1 MSPITRR
8 RIAALL
14 LLAGP
19 CGLWT
24 LAASWHYPL
33 SPTAWNWPLV
43 WQLMLAT
50 PVNPWLYGALALGLA
65 LALAGIVFLGR
76 ATRTDGFEGDGY
88 KRFIRGTQSVTAPRL
103 MRLCREAGT
112 AQVDVAGIPMPTKLE
127 NLHLMIGGATGSGK
141 SVLLRGLAASVCQRG
156 DRMIVIDPNGDLMS
170 KFWKDGD
177 VILNPYDI
185 RSEGWSFFNEIRADY
200 DWKRLAHSM
209 VPMSQDKNAE
219 EWNDFGRLL
228 LRETARK
235 LYQTDPVRANVMDL
249 FRLCTIED
257 PGELK
262 KFLEGTLAESL
273 FVGSSEASKA
283 LSSARFVLSN
293 KLSEHTSMKPGR
305 FSIRDWLDDPA
316 GGNLYINWREDMA
329 SAMKPLVSAWADVFI
344 TSILSMPEDRARRW
358 WLFIDELASL
368 EALPSLEAG
377 LTKGRKNGL
386 RIVAGLQS
394 TSQLDYIYGRTMA
407 QTLRASF
414 RNLVVLGG
422 SRTDPQTAEDMS
434 KSLGEHEV
442 IRPDYSVSRSVDSRN
457 TSDRLVRSTERVV
470 TPSEIQSFPELT
482 GYVAFAGNH
491 PIAKVAMQFTRFA
504 QRTDPFQESAQL
516 QRIHPP
522 ALSSTPTGLS
532 TKTVDNCV

>member
-1 MSPITRR
+1 MSPITQR

-14 LLAGP
+14 LLTLP
-19 CGLWT
+19 VGLWA
-24 LAASWHYPL
+24 LSASWHYQIGL
-33 SPTAWNWPLV
+33 NAWSWRTV
-43 WQLMLAT
+43 WQVVLVTTAD
-50 PVNPWLYGALALGLA
+50 PWLYGSLGLGLA
-65 LALAGIVFLGR
+65 FALIIILFLAR
-76 ATRTDGFEGDGY
+76 ATRTEGFEGDAY
-88 KRFIRGTQSVTAPRL
+88 KRFIRGTQSVTPERL
-103 MRLCREAGT
+103 QRLCREQKT
-112 AQVDVAGIPMPTKLE
+112 SQVDVAGIPMPTKLE

-141 SVLLRGLAASVCQRG
+141 SVLLRGLAASVYRRG

-235 LYQTDPVRANVMDL
+235 LYQTDPMRVNVMDL
-249 FRLCTIED
+249 FRLCTIAD
-257 PGELK
+257 PVELK

-344 TSILSMPEDRARRW
+344 TSILSMPEDATRRW

-434 KSLGEHEV
+434 KSLGDHEV

-457 TSDRLVRSTERVV
+457 TSDRMVRSTERVV

-491 PIAKVAMQFTRFA
+491 PIAKVSVRFQHFGQQTA
-504 QRTDPFQESAQL
+504 PFEESEQL

-522 ALSSTPTGLS
+522 LFSETSSSPT
-532 TKTVDNCV
+532 T

>member
-8 RIAALL
+8 RVAALL

-19 CGLWT
+19 CCLWT
-24 LAASWHYPL
+24 LAASWLYQL
-33 SPTAWNWPLV
+33 TPTVWNWPLV

-50 PVNPWLYGALALGLA
+50 PANPWLYGALALGLA
-65 LALAGIVFLGR
+65 LALAGIVFLNR

-88 KRFIRGTQSVTAPRL
+88 KRFIRGTQSVTAPHL

-235 LYQTDPVRANVMDL
+235 LYQTDPVRANVMGL

-470 TPSEIQSFPELT
+470 TPSEIQSFPALT

-491 PIAKVAMQFTRFA
+491 PIAKVAMHFTRFA

-522 ALSSTPTGLS
+522 AFSSTSTGLS